1 MFFFFFLEGGVFVG
15 GSRTRFYFSTFADI
29 NKKDFAY
36 SYQQEDAM
44 PTVSALGALIALIV
58 AIFLILKK
66 VSPAYGMLA
75 GALVG
80 GLVGGADLS
89 QTVSLMIGG
98 AQGITTA
105 VMRILAAGVLAGVL
119 IESGA
124 ANTIAETITNKL
136 GETRALLAL
145 ALATLILTAV
155 GVFIDVAVITVSPI
169 ALALARRT
177 DLSKPAILLAMIGG
191 GKAGN
196 LMSPNPNAIAA
207 ADTFHLPL
215 TSVMMAG
222 IIPAIFGLILTYF
235 LAKRLRN
242 KGSRV
247 SAQEVVVV
255 ETQNLPSFLTALV
268 APLVAIFLL
277 ALRPLA
283 DIKVDPLIALPLG
296 GLIGALCMGK
306 LRQANNYAISGL
318 GKMAPV
324 AIMLLGTG
332 ALAGIIANSGMKDVL
347 IEGLKHSGLPSY
359 ILAPISGALMS
370 LATASTTAGTAVASN
385 VFSSTLLEL
394 GVSSLAGAAMIH
406 AGATVFD
413 HMPHGSFFHATGGS
427 VNMDMKERLK
437 LIPYES
443 AVGLIMTIVSTL
455 IFGVFN

>member
-1 MFFFFFLEGGVFVG
+1 M
-15 GSRTRFYFSTFADI
+15 T
-29 NKKDFAY
+29 
-36 SYQQEDAM
+36 
-44 PTVSALGALIALIV
+44 TVSSFGALVALIV

-66 VSPAYGMLA
+66 VSPVYGMLT
-75 GALVG
+75 GALIG

-89 QTVSLMIGG
+89 ETVNLMVGG

-124 ANTIAETITNKL
+124 ASTIAETITHKL
-136 GETRALLAL
+136 GEARALLAL

-177 DLSKPAILLAMIGG
+177 NLSKSAVLLAMIGG

-215 TSVMMAG
+215 TSVMVAG
-222 IIPAIFGLILTYF
+222 IIPGIFGLALTYF
-235 LAKRLRN
+235 LAKRLKN
-242 KGSRV
+242 KGSFV
-247 SAQEVVVV
+247 SAQESVAVD
-255 ETQNLPSFLTALV
+255 TQNLPSFLTALV
-268 APLVAIFLL
+268 APLVAILLL

-306 LRQANNYAISGL
+306 LRHANSYAISGL

-332 ALAGIIANSGMKDVL
+332 ALAGIIGNSDMKDVL
-347 IEGLKHSGLPSY
+347 IEGLKDSGLPAY
-359 ILAPISGALMS
+359 ILAPISGVLMS
-370 LATASTTAGTAVASN
+370 LATSSTTAGTAVASN

-394 GVSSLAGAAMIH
+394 GVSSLAAAAMIH
-406 AGATVFD
+406 AGAIVFD
-413 HMPHGSFFHATGGS
+413 NMPHGSFFHATGGS
-427 VNMDMKERLK
+427 VNMNMKERLK

-443 AVGLIMTIVSTL
+443 AIGLLMTAVSTL
-455 IFGVFN
+455 IFGVFY

>member
-1 MFFFFFLEGGVFVG
+1 M
-15 GSRTRFYFSTFADI
+15 T
-29 NKKDFAY
+29 
-36 SYQQEDAM
+36 
-44 PTVSALGALIALIV
+44 TVSAIGALVALIV

-66 VSPAYGMLA
+66 VSPAYGMLV

-80 GLVGGADLS
+80 GLIGGVDLS

-124 ANTIAETITNKL
+124 ANSIAETITNKL

-145 ALATLILTAV
+145 ALATMILTAV
-155 GVFIDVAVITVSPI
+155 GVFVDVAVITVSPI
-169 ALALARRT
+169 ALALSRRS
-177 DLSKPAILLAMIGG
+177 DLSKAAILLAMIGG

-196 LMSPNPNAIAA
+196 IMSPNPNAIAA

-222 IIPAIFGLILTYF
+222 IIPALFGLILTYF
-235 LAKRLRN
+235 LAKRLIN
-242 KGSRV
+242 KGSKV
-247 SAQEVVVV
+247 TDKEVIVL

-268 APLVAIFLL
+268 APLVAILLL
-277 ALRPLA
+277 ALRPLF

-306 LRQANNYAISGL
+306 LRNINSYAINGL
-318 GKMAPV
+318 SKMTPV

-332 ALAGIIANSGMKDVL
+332 ALAGIIANSGLKEVL
-347 IEGLKHSGLPSY
+347 IQGLEHSGLPSY
-359 ILAPISGALMS
+359 ILAPISGVLMS

-427 VNMDMKERLK
+427 VNMDIKERLK

-443 AVGLIMTIVSTL
+443 AVKLSLKESGAITNFITTPR
-455 IFGVFN
+455 I

>member
-1 MFFFFFLEGGVFVG
+1 M
-15 GSRTRFYFSTFADI
+15 T
-29 NKKDFAY
+29 
-36 SYQQEDAM
+36 
-44 PTVSALGALIALIV
+44 TVSAIGALVALIV

-66 VSPAYGMLA
+66 VSPAYGMLV

-80 GLVGGADLS
+80 GLIGGADLS

-124 ANTIAETITNKL
+124 ANSIAETITNKL

-145 ALATLILTAV
+145 ALATMILTAV
-155 GVFIDVAVITVSPI
+155 GVFVDVAVITVSPI
-169 ALALARRT
+169 ALALSRRS
-177 DLSKPAILLAMIGG
+177 DLSKAAILLAMIGG

-196 LMSPNPNAIAA
+196 IMLPNPNAIAA

-222 IIPAIFGLILTYF
+222 IIPALFGLILTYF
-235 LAKRLRN
+235 LAKRLIN
-242 KGSRV
+242 KGSKV
-247 SAQEVVVV
+247 TDKEVIVL

-268 APLVAIFLL
+268 APLVAILLL
-277 ALRPLA
+277 ALRPLF

-306 LRQANNYAISGL
+306 LRNINSYAINGL
-318 GKMAPV
+318 SKMTPV

-332 ALAGIIANSGMKDVL
+332 ALAGIIANSGLKEVL
-347 IEGLKHSGLPSY
+347 IQGLEHSGLPSY
-359 ILAPISGALMS
+359 ILAPISGVLMS

-427 VNMDMKERLK
+427 VNMDIKERLK

-443 AVGLIMTIVSTL
+443 AVGLMMTIVSTL
-455 IFGVFN
+455 IFGVFKF

>member
-1 MFFFFFLEGGVFVG
+1 M
-15 GSRTRFYFSTFADI
+15 T
-29 NKKDFAY
+29 
-36 SYQQEDAM
+36 
-44 PTVSALGALIALIV
+44 TVSAIGALVALIV

-66 VSPAYGMLA
+66 VSPAYGMLV

-80 GLVGGADLS
+80 GLIGGADLS

-124 ANTIAETITNKL
+124 ANSIAETITNKL

-145 ALATLILTAV
+145 ALATMILTAV
-155 GVFIDVAVITVSPI
+155 GVFVDVAVITVSSI
-169 ALALARRT
+169 ALALSRRS
-177 DLSKPAILLAMIGG
+177 DLSKAAILLAMIGG

-196 LMSPNPNAIAA
+196 IMSPNPNAIAA

-222 IIPAIFGLILTYF
+222 IIPALFGLILTYF
-235 LAKRLRN
+235 LAKRLIN
-242 KGSRV
+242 KGSKV
-247 SAQEVVVV
+247 TDKEVIVL

-268 APLVAIFLL
+268 APLVAILLL
-277 ALRPLA
+277 ALRPLF

-306 LRQANNYAISGL
+306 LRNINSYAINGL
-318 GKMAPV
+318 SKMTPV

-332 ALAGIIANSGMKDVL
+332 ALAGIIANSGLKEVL
-347 IEGLKHSGLPSY
+347 IQGLEHSGLPSY
-359 ILAPISGALMS
+359 ILAPISGVLMS

-427 VNMDMKERLK
+427 VNMDIKERLK

-443 AVGLIMTIVSTL
+443 VVGLMMTIVSTL
-455 IFGVFN
+455 IFGVFKF

>member
-1 MFFFFFLEGGVFVG
+1 M
-15 GSRTRFYFSTFADI
+15 T
-29 NKKDFAY
+29 
-36 SYQQEDAM
+36 
-44 PTVSALGALIALIV
+44 TVSALGALVALIV

-66 VSPAYGMLA
+66 VSPAYGMLV
-75 GALVG
+75 GALIG

-124 ANTIAETITNKL
+124 ANAIAETITNKL
-136 GETRALLAL
+136 GETRALLTL

-169 ALALARRT
+169 ALALARRS
-177 DLSKPAILLAMIGG
+177 DLSKAAILLAMIGG

-196 LMSPNPNAIAA
+196 IMSPNPNAIAA

-215 TSVMMAG
+215 TSVMLAG

-235 LAKRLRN
+235 LAKRLVN
-242 KGSRV
+242 KGSKV
-247 SAQEVVVV
+247 NNDEVVAV
-255 ETQNLPSFLTALV
+255 ESLNLPAFSTALV
-268 APLVAIFLL
+268 APLVAILLL
-277 ALRPLA
+277 ALRPLF

-306 LRQANNYAISGL
+306 WREANRYAVSGL

-332 ALAGIIANSGMKDVL
+332 ALAGIIANSGLKDVL
-347 IEGLKHSGLPSY
+347 IQGLANSGLPSY

-427 VNMDMKERLK
+427 VNMEMKERLK

-455 IFGVFN
+455 IFGVFKLF

>member
-1 MFFFFFLEGGVFVG
+1 M
-15 GSRTRFYFSTFADI
+15 T
-29 NKKDFAY
+29 
-36 SYQQEDAM
+36 
-44 PTVSALGALIALIV
+44 TVSSFGALVALIV

-66 VSPAYGMLA
+66 VSPVYGMLT
-75 GALVG
+75 GALIG

-89 QTVSLMIGG
+89 ETVNLMIVG

-124 ANTIAETITNKL
+124 ASTIAETITHKL
-136 GETRALLAL
+136 GEARALLAL
-145 ALATLILTAV
+145 ALAALILTAV

-177 DLSKPAILLAMIGG
+177 NLSKSAVLLAMIGG

-215 TSVMMAG
+215 TSVMVAG
-222 IIPAIFGLILTYF
+222 IIPGIFGLALTYF
-235 LAKRLRN
+235 LAKRLKN
-242 KGSRV
+242 KGSFV
-247 SAQEVVVV
+247 SEQESVAVD
-255 ETQNLPSFLTALV
+255 TQHLPSFLTALA
-268 APLVAIFLL
+268 APLVAILLL

-306 LRQANNYAISGL
+306 LRHANSYAISGL

-332 ALAGIIANSGMKDVL
+332 ALAGIIGNSGMKDVL
-347 IEGLKHSGLPSY
+347 IEGLKDSGLPAY
-359 ILAPISGALMS
+359 ILAPISGVLMS

-394 GVSSLAGAAMIH
+394 GVSSLAAAAMIH
-406 AGATVFD
+406 AGAIVFD
-413 HMPHGSFFHATGGS
+413 NMPHGSFFHATGGS
-427 VNMDMKERLK
+427 VNMNMKERLK

-443 AVGLIMTIVSTL
+443 AIGLLMTAVSTL
-455 IFGVFN
+455 IFGVFY

>member
-1 MFFFFFLEGGVFVG
+1 M
-15 GSRTRFYFSTFADI
+15 T
-29 NKKDFAY
+29 
-36 SYQQEDAM
+36 
-44 PTVSALGALIALIV
+44 TVSALGAIIALAV

-75 GALVG
+75 GALIG
-80 GLVGGADLS
+80 GLIGGADLT
-89 QTVSLMIGG
+89 QTVTLMIGG

-119 IESGA
+119 IDSGA
-124 ANTIAETITNKL
+124 ANTIAESITNKL

-155 GVFIDVAVITVSPI
+155 GVFVDVAVITVSPI

-177 DLSKPAILLAMIGG
+177 DLSKLAILLAMIGG

-196 LMSPNPNAIAA
+196 IISPNPNAIAA

-222 IIPAIFGLILTYF
+222 IIPAVFGLILTYF
-235 LAKRLRN
+235 LAKRLVK

-247 SAQEVVVV
+247 SEQEVVVV
-255 ETQNLPSFLTALV
+255 DKQDLPHFGTAMI
-268 APLVAIFLL
+268 APLCTILLL
-277 ALRPLA
+277 ALRPLF
-283 DIKVDPLIALPLG
+283 DIKVDPLIALPVG
-296 GLIGALCMGK
+296 GLVGALCMGK
-306 LRQANNYAISGL
+306 IGQANRYAVSGL

-324 AIMLLGTG
+324 AIMLLGVG
-332 ALAGIIANSGMKDVL
+332 ALAGIIANSGLKDVL
-347 IEGLKHSGLPSY
+347 IQGLEHSGLPSY

-385 VFSSTLLEL
+385 VFSGTLLEL
-394 GVSSLAGAAMIH
+394 GVSGLAAAAMIH

-427 VNMDMKERLK
+427 VNMDIKERLK

-455 IFGVFN
+455 IFGVFV

>member
-1 MFFFFFLEGGVFVG
+1 M
-15 GSRTRFYFSTFADI
+15 T
-29 NKKDFAY
+29 
-36 SYQQEDAM
+36 
-44 PTVSALGALIALIV
+44 TVSALGAIIALAV

-75 GALVG
+75 GALIG
-80 GLVGGADLS
+80 GLIGGADLT
-89 QTVSLMIGG
+89 QTVTLMIGG
-98 AQGITTA
+98 AQGSTTA

-119 IESGA
+119 IDSGA
-124 ANTIAETITNKL
+124 ANTIAESITNKL

-155 GVFIDVAVITVSPI
+155 GVFVDVAVITVSPI

-196 LMSPNPNAIAA
+196 IISPNPNAIAA

-222 IIPAIFGLILTYF
+222 IIPAVFGLILTYF
-235 LAKRLRN
+235 LAKRLVK

-247 SAQEVVVV
+247 SEQEVVVV
-255 ETQNLPSFLTALV
+255 DKQDLPHFGTAMIV
-268 APLVAIFLL
+268 PLCAILLL
-277 ALRPLA
+277 ALRPLF
-283 DIKVDPLIALPLG
+283 DIKVDPLIALPVG
-296 GLIGALCMGK
+296 GLVGALCMGK
-306 LRQANNYAISGL
+306 IGHANRYAVSGL

-332 ALAGIIANSGMKDVL
+332 ALAGIIANSGLKDVL
-347 IEGLKHSGLPSY
+347 IQGLEHSGLPSY
-359 ILAPISGALMS
+359 ILAPISGVLMS

-385 VFSSTLLEL
+385 VFSGTLLEL
-394 GVSSLAGAAMIH
+394 GVRGLAAAAMIH

-427 VNMDMKERLK
+427 VNMDIKERLK

-443 AVGLIMTIVSTL
+443 AVGLIMTIISTL
-455 IFGVFN
+455 IFGVFA

>member
-1 MFFFFFLEGGVFVG
+1 M
-15 GSRTRFYFSTFADI
+15 T
-29 NKKDFAY
+29 
-36 SYQQEDAM
+36 
-44 PTVSALGALIALIV
+44 TVSAIGALVALIV

-66 VSPAYGMLA
+66 VSPAYGMLV

-80 GLVGGADLS
+80 GLIGGADLS

-124 ANTIAETITNKL
+124 ANSITETITNKL

-145 ALATLILTAV
+145 ALATMILTAV
-155 GVFIDVAVITVSPI
+155 GVFVDVAVITVSPI
-169 ALALARRT
+169 ALALSRRS
-177 DLSKPAILLAMIGG
+177 DLSKAAILLAMIGG

-196 LMSPNPNAIAA
+196 IMSPNPNAIAA

-222 IIPAIFGLILTYF
+222 IIPALFGLILTYF
-235 LAKRLRN
+235 LAKRLIN
-242 KGSRV
+242 KGSKV
-247 SAQEVVVV
+247 TDKEVIML

-268 APLVAIFLL
+268 APLVAILLL
-277 ALRPLA
+277 ALRPLF

-306 LRQANNYAISGL
+306 LRNINSYAINGL
-318 GKMAPV
+318 SKMTPV

-332 ALAGIIANSGMKDVL
+332 ALAGIIANSGLKEVL
-347 IEGLKHSGLPSY
+347 IQGLEHSGLPSY
-359 ILAPISGALMS
+359 ILAPISGVLMS

-427 VNMDMKERLK
+427 VNMDIKERLK

-443 AVGLIMTIVSTL
+443 AVGLMMTIVSTL
-455 IFGVFN
+455 IFGVFKF

>member
-1 MFFFFFLEGGVFVG
+1 M
-15 GSRTRFYFSTFADI
+15 T
-29 NKKDFAY
+29 
-36 SYQQEDAM
+36 
-44 PTVSALGALIALIV
+44 TVSALGAIIALAV

-75 GALVG
+75 GALIG
-80 GLVGGADLS
+80 GLIGGADLT
-89 QTVSLMIGG
+89 QTVTLMIGG

-119 IESGA
+119 IDSGA
-124 ANTIAETITNKL
+124 ANTIAESITNKL

-155 GVFIDVAVITVSPI
+155 GVFVDVAVITVSPI

-177 DLSKPAILLAMIGG
+177 DLSKLAILLAMIGG

-196 LMSPNPNAIAA
+196 IISPNPNAIAA

-222 IIPAIFGLILTYF
+222 IIPAVFGLILTYF
-235 LAKRLRN
+235 LAKRLVK

-247 SAQEVVVV
+247 SEQEVVVV
-255 ETQNLPSFLTALV
+255 DKQDLPHFGTAMIS
-268 APLVAIFLL
+268 PLCTILLL
-277 ALRPLA
+277 ALRPLF
-283 DIKVDPLIALPLG
+283 DIKVDPLIALPVG
-296 GLIGALCMGK
+296 GLVGALCMGK
-306 LRQANNYAISGL
+306 IGQANRYAVSGL

-332 ALAGIIANSGMKDVL
+332 ALAGIIANSGLKDVL
-347 IEGLKHSGLPSY
+347 IQGLEHSGLPSY

-385 VFSSTLLEL
+385 VFSGTLLEL
-394 GVSSLAGAAMIH
+394 GVSGLAAAAMIH

-427 VNMDMKERLK
+427 VNMDIKERLK

-455 IFGVFN
+455 IFGVFV